1 MNRRNVVLFLALMGI
16 FVTFTQAYTINLI
29 ETNTVANS
37 LLRYTGPESYLT
49 TYEAKPLGKNQMLGT
64 LTVKN
69 QLGVTVTASIAVIP
83 MNSSE
88 KSIEIGT
95 TSTYQY
101 KIGTGTWSTQSY
113 DDPVFMEAVQEVSIS
128 AGQTKTLYFIFEK
141 SNLAVDYYITSIV
154 IQQKG
159 IA

>member
-16 FVTFTQAYTINLI
+16 FVTFTQAYTINII

-37 LLRYTGPESYLT
+37 LMRYTGPESYLT
-49 TYEAKPLGKNQMLGT
+49 TYEAKPLGKNKMLGT

-69 QLGVTVTASIAVIP
+69 QLGVSVTASIAVIP
-83 MNSSE
+83 MNSSDQ
-88 KSIEIGT
+88 SIEIGSV
-95 TSTYQY
+95 STYLY
-101 KIGTGTWSTQSY
+101 KAGSGTWSNQSFN
-113 DDPVFMEAVQEVSIS
+113 DPVYMEAEQEVSIS
-128 AGQTKTLYFIFEK
+128 AGQTKNLYFIFEK
-141 SNLAVDYYITSIV
+141 SNLAVDYYMTSIV

>member
-1 MNRRNVVLFLALMGI
+1 MNRRNVVIFLALMGM
-16 FVTFTQAYTINLI
+16 FVTFTQAYTINIL
-29 ETNTVANS
+29 ETNTEANS
-37 LLRYTGPESYLT
+37 LLRYTGPESFLT

-88 KSIEIGT
+88 QSMTIGST
-95 TSTYQY
+95 TTYQY
-101 KIGTGTWSTQSY
+101 KVGSGTWSSQSFN
-113 DDPVFMEAVQEVSIS
+113 DPVYMEAMQEVSIS

-141 SNLAVDYYITSIV
+141 TNLAVEYYISSII